1 MTFFKTKFL
10 TITLFVCIIFYA
22 NAQNNDSINKSK
34 ATKILLSQ
42 PSFSMYKDNYFITG
56 TAFKENATINNS
68 DAKFQISFKYRIDQ
82 KPVFD
87 NVYAYLTYTQ
97 KSFWD
102 IYQESS
108 PFGDINFN
116 PGIGLIKPYMNKKGR
131 LGYYSLMLEHESNGK
146 DSIYSRS
153 WNFISLNWSAEIN
166 SRLLIET
173 KAVIP
178 FSYKTENPDL
188 LKYVGYGDI
197 GFTYVFL
204 PQKLYTKI
212 ILKKGASW
220 DWKGSIETQLF
231 FKPVQSSNFYLML
244 QGFHGYGENL
254 LEYNKE
260 VNMLRFG
267 IVIKPN
273 LMNFF

>member
-10 TITLFVCIIFYA
+10 TITFFVCIIFYA

-34 ATKILLSQ
+34 ATKIFLSQ

-68 DAKFQISFKYRIDQ
+68 DAKFQISLKYRIDQ

-153 WNFISLNWSAEIN
+153 WNFISLNWSAQIN

-188 LKYVGYGDI
+188 FKYVGYGDI

-204 PQKLYTKI
+204 SQKLYAKI
-212 ILKKGASW
+212 ILKKGTSW

-231 FKPVQSSNFYLML
+231 FKPVQSSNLYLML

-260 VNMLRFG
+260 VNMLRVG